1 MFTAKTNYARIAF
14 ETILFYVSTGQ
25 IKKTDESKISPDL
38 KLKTA
43 CVVSIY
49 DTENNLKGC
58 MGNIFPQK
66 PSLYQEIIENSIA
79 AAVKDK
85 KFKPI
90 TNTDLNK
97 IKVTV
102 DVLSMPQKV
111 ENFEELKPH
120 KHGLYV
126 KDNDGNNGFIM
137 PGTKRIKTVEQLIDG
152 AKKAVGIQAKKNK
165 DLEFL
170 FFKSARYE

>member
-25 IKKTDESKISPDL
+25 LKKTEESKISPDL

-66 PSLYQEIIENSIA
+66 PSLYQEIIENAIA
-79 AAVKDK
+79 AAEM
-85 KFKPI
+85 I
-90 TNTDLNK
+90 TKEDLNH
-97 IKVTV
+97 IIVTV
-102 DVLSMPQKV
+102 DVISSPQKV
-111 ENFEELKPH
+111 ENFKELKPQ
-120 KHGLYV
+120 KHGLYL
-126 KDNDGNNGFIM
+126 KDNDGNSGFIM
-137 PGTKRIKTVEQLIDG
+137 PGTKGVKTTEQLIDT
-152 AKKAVGIQAKKNK
+152 AKKAAGIKTRENK
-165 DLEFL
+165 DIEFM